1 MHVPAP
7 DLADTDDDE
16 AAPDPGDM
24 DGEDARAA
32 TTSQEW
38 LELEKHARNRT
49 VAACD
54 QGQCTPALPMCTT
67 QIITP

>member
-16 AAPDPGDM
+16 AAPDPGDT
-24 DGEDARAA
+24 DNEDARDTRAA

-38 LELEKHARNRT
+38 LELKGAPGIRWTR

-54 QGQCTPALPMCTT
+54 QGQCTPALPM
-67 QIITP
+67 